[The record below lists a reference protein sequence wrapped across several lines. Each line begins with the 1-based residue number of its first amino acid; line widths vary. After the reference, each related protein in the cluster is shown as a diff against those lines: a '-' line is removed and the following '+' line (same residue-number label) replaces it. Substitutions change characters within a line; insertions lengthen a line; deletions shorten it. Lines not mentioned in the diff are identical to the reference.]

1 MLNGETQV
9 TESILHD
16 TEAINANLFIPQVTL
31 KSEKKVKTGFI
42 KPALLYVNVSLYILN
57 HSAVTLINTWIHRKP
72 ICNHLTHFG
81 VFLESAKL
89 PPHLPVY
96 SPSFL

>member
-16 TEAINANLFIPQVTL
+16 TEAINVNLSILQDTL

-42 KPALLYVNVSLYILN
+42 KPALPFV
-57 HSAVTLINTWIHRKP
+57 
-72 ICNHLTHFG
+72 C
-81 VFLESAKL
+81 
-89 PPHLPVY
+89 
-96 SPSFL
+96 